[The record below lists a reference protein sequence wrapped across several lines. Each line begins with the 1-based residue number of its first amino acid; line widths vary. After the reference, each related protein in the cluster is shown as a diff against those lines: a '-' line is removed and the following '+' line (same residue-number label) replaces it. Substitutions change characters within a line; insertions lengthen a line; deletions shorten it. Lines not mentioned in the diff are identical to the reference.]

1 MYNFFC
7 KEIKCK
13 YIRIFIL
20 IKFLSFEKYIGKNKI
35 NLFKILKI
43 FGKSYKIE
51 IKVEEYLY

>member
-20 IKFLSFEKYIGKNKI
+20 IKLLNFEKYKNKI
-35 NLFKILKI
+35 NIFKILKI